1 MCGIQGQNLLR
12 ILRINRLRNNQFKPG
27 RMEFAATQTL
37 VRLRK
42 LKQNQGS
49 ETNGGG

>member
-1 MCGIQGQNLLR
+1 MCGMQGQNLLP
-12 ILRINRLRNNQFKPG
+12 ILRINRLRNSQLKPW

-37 VRLRK
+37 IRLRK
-42 LKQNQGS
+42 LRENQGF